1 MRSSS
6 VLCSCVGLLNFYSIN
21 NFTFFLPSA
30 IIFSGGFFM
39 AGCLLS
45 FLSFL
50 WFLRDFVFPALVL
63 VFLVLGIRYFLKKK

>member
-1 MRSSS
+1 
-6 VLCSCVGLLNFYSIN
+6 
-21 NFTFFLPSA
+21 
-30 IIFSGGFFM
+30 M

-50 WFLRDFVFPALVL
+50 WFLRDIVFPALVL